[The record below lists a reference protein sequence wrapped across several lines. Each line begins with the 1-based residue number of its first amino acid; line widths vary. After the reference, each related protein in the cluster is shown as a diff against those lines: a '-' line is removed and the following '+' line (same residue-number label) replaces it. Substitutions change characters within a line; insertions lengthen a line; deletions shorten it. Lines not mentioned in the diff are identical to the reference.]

1 MDERRRA
8 EHGVGGAPGL
18 DPPSR
23 HRKARGQ
30 LLERLIGVG
39 KGQMPPHPAADLF
52 LKILLHLRLDDAD
65 GLAEAGALCIIQ
77 GKIHEKVS
85 FWIHRGCLLE
95 AAKAAAHSGC
105 HDDQSRFYHGVSL
118 LFSGIAR
125 GSCYLH
131 SSPTA
136 DRMQGQNKELEK
148 ILSLCPPASCF
159 LLPRNLL

>member
-1 MDERRRA
+1 
-8 EHGVGGAPGL
+8 
-18 DPPSR
+18 
-23 HRKARGQ
+23 
-30 LLERLIGVG
+30 
-39 KGQMPPHPAADLF
+39 
-52 LKILLHLRLDDAD
+52 LRLDDAD

-105 HDDQSRFYHGVSL
+105 HDDQSRFYHGLFL

-136 DRMQGQNKELEK
+136 DGMQGQNKELRK
-148 ILSLCPPASCF
+148 ILSVSKKYFRPAVRILKLSKSFKILLIERAVGFFPPHTPPAALSRTSSARF
-159 LLPRNLL
+159 FDSLIL